1 MTSNDHFQIA
11 ALLGRHYA
19 YIELH
24 REPPDLVEAIAG
36 ALSTSNPAF
45 DRSKFLNAVG
55 TMQAA
60 EVERL
65 QKGKL

>member
-1 MTSNDHFQIA
+1 MIDKDHFQIA

-24 REPPDLVEAIAG
+24 REPPDLVEAIAD
-36 ALSTSNPAF
+36 ALRAGNPAF
-45 DRSKFLNAVG
+45 DAPKFLKAVG
-55 TMQAA
+55 AMQAA

-65 QKGKL
+65 QKGKS